1 MFDITLRKSEENVDK
16 QVKKTNLY
24 NIGMI
29 YLDKQQDQ
37 IKLVD
42 PGYVE

>member
-1 MFDITLRKSEENVDK
+1 
-16 QVKKTNLY
+16 
-24 NIGMI
+24 MI

-42 PGYVE
+42 PGYVGIGLKMNTHIPIDRE